1 MEAINHV
8 TLFFPQVKV
17 QKLTY
22 EVVWKYL
29 CMFYLK
35 DAPEEFF
42 YFLSKCRENIRS

>member
-8 TLFFPQVKV
+8 TLFLPQVKV

-29 CMFYLK
+29 YMFYLK
-35 DAPEEFF
+35 DTPEEFF
-42 YFLSKCRENIRS
+42 LFLV